1 MIELDKVETKAAQY
15 SRRNNVELTYDISN
29 YIPEKLFKD
38 TIINI
43 CRVSVLEAECK
54 DITSYFPENVN
65 PITSV

>member
-15 SRRNNVELTYDISN
+15 SQRNNVELSYNISN

-43 CRVSVLEAECK
+43 CRVSVLEAESK

>member
-38 TIINI
+38 TII
-43 CRVSVLEAECK
+43 
-54 DITSYFPENVN
+54 
-65 PITSV
+65 TSVECLYYKQKVKTSPPIFQKM

>member
-43 CRVSVLEAECK
+43 CRVSVLEAESK

>member
-38 TIINI
+38 TII
-43 CRVSVLEAECK
+43 
-54 DITSYFPENVN
+54 
-65 PITSV
+65 TSVECLY